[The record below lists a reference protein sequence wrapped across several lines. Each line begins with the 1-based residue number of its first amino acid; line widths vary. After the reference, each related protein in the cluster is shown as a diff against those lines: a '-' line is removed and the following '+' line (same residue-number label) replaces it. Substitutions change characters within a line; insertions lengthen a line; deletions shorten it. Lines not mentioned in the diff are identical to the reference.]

1 MTDKTTK
8 TYLSKVQVADNGQL
22 AVDMPAELFES
33 LNWKSGDVLAWAI
46 LPDGNGYVVSKLE
59 A

>member
-33 LNWKSGDVLAWAI
+33 LSWKPGDTLAWAV
-46 LPDGNGYVVSKLE
+46 LPDGNGFVVSKME